1 MRNLALVTGIICV
14 LSAGTPA
21 DSATLQEWSEC
32 RAAPPQLG
40 ISACTRIIEDPASN
54 RCERAV
60 GYADRAMNRRRIG
73 DIDGALADANEAVRL
88 DGAGFPRSVRAK
100 VWLDRGDYDRALDD
114 LTETIRREGSAH
126 GYVERGIVLFAKGD
140 FAAAAHDFM
149 HARGASLDAAAWL
162 LLARARAGQDH
173 PSDLSNQEL
182 RRPEIQLLLGER
194 SAETSLRQQPTM
206 VSVATCHSLLLNALS
221 CAATSWRL

>member
-140 FAAAAHDFM
+140 FAAPMISCTRAVPALMRQPGCFLR
-149 HARGASLDAAAWL
+149 APV
-162 LLARARAGQDH
+162 LARTIRAISRTKNCDGQK
-173 PSDLSNQEL
+173 SNCFLENVQ
-182 RRPEIQLLLGER
+182 QK
-194 SAETSLRQQPTM
+194 TSLRQQPTM